1 MRSDGHSSH
10 RHGHKPSHHGS
21 SNRSTSELQG
31 NGQSLETTS
40 TSSDGAALFIE
51 DRKGD
56 RRNLEYASLDRYA
69 IPRYYAA
76 GNGGLLGLDR
86 KYRIISRSESRREVE
101 NTELDSTRRSRRQSL
116 LTDLVSEDDPIVKLS
131 SHSSNSDDLH
141 NDFITFE
148 DSRPRKKRRLSG
160 DAQAYPSSQES
171 GDESDVNTDKDGTPS
186 ILTDAFEAF
195 KNDPIHHRHM
205 ELSRATVEN
214 PTDVQVWLAFIDYQ
228 DVSFNGRHRSR
239 DSGTASSR
247 SLAELRISLYEQA
260 LSHVKDIKG
269 RHTLILGLMREGSQV
284 WDAQKQT
291 AQWEAFLDNDASFD
305 LWTLYLNF
313 VQGNALRFRMETCL
327 EAYERCLQRFQRS
340 RDDHERDPRCI
351 YLILRLTLSLWDAGY
366 TERAI
371 GMWQAMLEY
380 NLFRPKNLPAIDL
393 LPALEQFWTS
403 EVARIG
409 EEGAAGWMSNTNAEV
424 KENAD
429 QQHSPIQA
437 LDFCSWAA
445 AEHVVDRNAGL
456 PARTLDNVS
465 GDDPYRVILFSD
477 ISKFLFSINS
487 DKGVRLLQDAFLL
500 FLGLP
505 PLTTREESRRWKHD
519 PFIYGQT
526 LSTSRFASLLTTGK
540 DMPGPSALLP
550 EIYFAAKAVVS
561 PPSSALPV
569 AGRVVDV
576 YFDFARR
583 ALLQLTSAPLYG
595 GSDERMME
603 YGVAVEAAIDLKSA
617 RKLARSFLKRQPD
630 SMRLYNI
637 YALLECNLDNFGA
650 AEKVWSTA
658 LSMRQSLKTG
668 AARYSFVLWHDW
680 AYACMYLKKFH
691 QARILLGMMAD
702 ARFDPVGF
710 ATQVAQ
716 EGVPSPAAQIR
727 VEQYIKSE
735 FEGGRLSAQ
744 TDLLPVLVDLFAIQK
759 YLNTNLRVEPA
770 LKAYDASLTTI
781 ASSPTVGRGV
791 IETIHECRA
800 QLLHAHSTTFGQP
813 FKPRELWQILS
824 ESTRNSPDNVDL
836 LLLRHF
842 YSQKAGLVDRL
853 RQVESSALEHHSRL
867 EGGISVIPCVFDVFV
882 EVNRP
887 SYSGS
892 TTHSIRAAFRRATEK
907 GSVGH
912 SCTFLWK
919 AYVLWELSPSK
930 NEAHTGS
937 KPEDI
942 DKGRRPRHNELIDT
956 LYASLRACPWSKEL
970 YMLVFANEV
979 FRDTVGTARL
989 KHLAESMLE
998 RGLRLHID
1006 ISDWFL

>member
-116 LTDLVSEDDPIVKLS
+116 LTDLVSEDDSIVKLS

-148 DSRPRKKRRLSG
+148 DSRPRKKRRLPG

-171 GDESDVNTDKDGTPS
+171 GAESDVNTDKDGTSS
-186 ILTDAFEAF
+186 IFTDAFEAF

-214 PTDVQVWLAFIDYQ
+214 PTDVQVWIAFIEYQ

-239 DSGTASSR
+239 DSGTAPSR

-327 EAYERCLQRFQRS
+327 EAYERCLQRFQR
-340 RDDHERDPRCI
+340 
-351 YLILRLTLSLWDAGY
+351 T
-366 TERAI
+366 
-371 GMWQAMLEY
+371 
-380 NLFRPKNLPAIDL
+380 
-393 LPALEQFWTS
+393 LEQFWTS

-409 EEGAAGWMSNTNAEV
+409 EEGAAGWISNTNAEV

-456 PARTLDNVS
+456 PARTLDDVS
-465 GDDPYRVILFSD
+465 GDDPYRVLLFSD

-487 DKGVRLLQDAFLL
+487 EKGVRLLQDAFLL
-500 FLGLP
+500 FLWLP
-505 PLTTREESRRWKHD
+505 PLTTLDEPRRWKHD
-519 PFIYGQT
+519 PFVYGQT
-526 LSTSRFASLLTTGK
+526 LSTSRFASLLNTGK

-800 QLLHAHSTTFGQP
+800 RLLHAHSTTFGQP

-919 AYVLWELSPSK
+919 AYVLWELSLLK

-979 FRDTVGTARL
+979 LRDTVGTARL